1 MLKKNFRGSNKFQ
14 KSRNFP
20 CKRMGQEIF
29 LWERAEKTRTSL
41 SLTLRCPRQHSACL
55 QAVPDSTQPV
65 YAVPDS
71 TLPVSKLSRTALSL
85 STLSRTALSL
95 SPRCPRQ
102 HLACRQHSACLRCR
116 QHSACLYA
124 VPDSAQLDLALSV
137 STFIRYSAFPDSAQS
152 SVSHFSWIMIALNV
166 VGPILFLLFIFH
178 TVLYTVYHSIV
189 KPFFIMLTLSGPLIC
204 IWKIFCIWFYFAFT
218 NITRVL

>member
-20 CKRMGQEIF
+20 CKRLGQEIF
-29 LWERAEKTRTSL
+29 LWERAEKTRTS
-41 SLTLRCPRQHSACL
+41 
-55 QAVPDSTQPV
+55 
-65 YAVPDS
+65 
-71 TLPVSKLSRTALSL
+71 
-85 STLSRTALSL
+85 LSL

-152 SVSHFSWIMIALNV
+152 SGSHFSWIMIALNV

-178 TVLYTVYHSIV
+178 TVLYTVYHNIV
-189 KPFFIMLTLSGPLIC
+189 NPFFIMLTLSGPLIC
-204 IWKIFCIWFYFAFT
+204 IWKYFCIWFYFAFT